1 MSNITKKTELS
12 KVSILVSISIV
23 YLIISYYIFTLY
35 GNINFIICILAFSFA
50 FVLFI
55 FSIFDLEVSL
65 LIFILLTP
73 LVESSKI
80 ILKTQDFHFNYF
92 LFLGFSMGAV
102 INFIKNKNN
111 LEFSYRFYKP
121 VFMAI
126 VISFISFLSVILK
139 NKILP
144 YFEYGISKFP
154 VNVLGFTNFRSI
166 YFSESYFLLFST
178 GFLLFF
184 IITRLKLSDK
194 FFMYFPYAVAAGF
207 IITFIIG
214 FYQAKVN
221 INFGNY
227 PNYAAA
233 SRINSTLNDPNTF
246 SNYLCLVFPLFIGFG
261 YYFYSY
267 KKYFSILYFV
277 LGVLVLVILP
287 YTGSRAGFIGIMLVT
302 LFYMFYLRNVLTL
315 KIIRKTN
322 KSKLLINCISYLIL
336 LIILFVVVFGAF
348 IAVVKIGISEE
359 SPSGFKRIARNIDY
373 FVRGYNRITIYNNRD
388 KLWKQAINMF
398 LDRPI
403 TGVGIGLYLFELPN
417 YNLKFYGNPRIV
429 FDNPLNL
436 YLEILSEMGIFQLAI
451 YIWFLVEIILF
462 FKNTYIK
469 LVNNKFKFL
478 ILNIFLSFSVMLIIY
493 IFSGVTSSFAV
504 RYIFFILVG
513 ILVNFR
519 INFNNNNLSIGNLR

>member
-1 MSNITKKTELS
+1 
-12 KVSILVSISIV
+12 
-23 YLIISYYIFTLY
+23 
-35 GNINFIICILAFSFA
+35 
-50 FVLFI
+50 
-55 FSIFDLEVSL
+55 
-65 LIFILLTP
+65 
-73 LVESSKI
+73 
-80 ILKTQDFHFNYF
+80 
-92 LFLGFSMGAV
+92 
-102 INFIKNKNN
+102 
-111 LEFSYRFYKP
+111 
-121 VFMAI
+121 
-126 VISFISFLSVILK
+126 
-139 NKILP
+139 
-144 YFEYGISKFP
+144 
-154 VNVLGFTNFRSI
+154 
-166 YFSESYFLLFST
+166 
-178 GFLLFF
+178 
-184 IITRLKLSDK
+184 
-194 FFMYFPYAVAAGF
+194 
-207 IITFIIG
+207 
-214 FYQAKVN
+214 
-221 INFGNY
+221 
-227 PNYAAA
+227 
-233 SRINSTLNDPNTF
+233 
-246 SNYLCLVFPLFIGFG
+246 
-261 YYFYSY
+261 
-267 KKYFSILYFV
+267 
-277 LGVLVLVILP
+277 LP